1 MTKIEQIHV
10 KESLL
15 KVNDYVAQELK
26 KKFADQGSFVVNLLS
41 GPGSG
46 KTTLIEQTL
55 AARGADATRVIVGD
69 LQTANDAD
77 LASGQLAR

>member
-26 KKFADQGSFVVNLLS
+26 KRFAEQGSFVVNLLS
-41 GPGSG
+41 
-46 KTTLIEQTL
+46 
-55 AARGADATRVIVGD
+55 
-69 LQTANDAD
+69 
-77 LASGQLAR
+77 

>member
-26 KKFADQGSFVVNLLS
+26 NRFAEGE
-41 GPGSG
+41 P
-46 KTTLIEQTL
+46 
-55 AARGADATRVIVGD
+55 
-69 LQTANDAD
+69 
-77 LASGQLAR
+77 